1 MSHEDV
7 RGTRPDEHGALEIP
21 AFGCGVRDG
30 AMPLV
35 VQSRSKAD
43 ELVDEQH
50 TPIIAT
56 VVARPPTPIGAP
68 SVV

>member
-1 MSHEDV
+1 
-7 RGTRPDEHGALEIP
+7 
-21 AFGCGVRDG
+21 
-30 AMPLV
+30 MPLV

-68 SVV
+68 SIV